1 MSVRPVVHLH
11 TIMQLRVALTVDN
24 LGGGSVADHPHNTY
38 WSTLETEEK
47 ISMKIYLFIYL
58 FVRISCSLV
67 CRLLGDEGTIFC
79 PFLILILSEVRRKN
93 LDEFVHMFLKYYF

>member
-58 FVRISCSLV
+58 FVRKNCSL
-67 CRLLGDEGTIFC
+67 CRLLGDEGGQF
-79 PFLILILSEVRRKN
+79 
-93 LDEFVHMFLKYYF
+93 FVLF